1 MVKMSNNHGGIR
13 PGAGRKSLFNEPT
26 KVIRV
31 PESTIVHI
39 QDFLKQRLK
48 RVNEVESIHQIVAK
62 KNSSIP
68 LALEKI
74 SAGPP
79 SNTEG
84 YIEKP
89 LDLNTHLIKNE
100 LATFAVKVASLSM
113 LNAGI
118 NINDILIVD
127 RSLTAKSEDIVVAL
141 VDNEF
146 TVKRLMIEGDY
157 HWLKA
162 ENPDFSDIHL
172 KDNQE
177 LIIWGVVTYS
187 IKSLR

>member
-1 MVKMSNNHGGIR
+1 MSNNHGGIR

>member
-1 MVKMSNNHGGIR
+1 M
-13 PGAGRKSLFNEPT
+13 
-26 KVIRV
+26 
-31 PESTIVHI
+31 
-39 QDFLKQRLK
+39 
-48 RVNEVESIHQIVAK
+48 
-62 KNSSIP
+62 
-68 LALEKI
+68 EKI

-141 VDNEF
+141 VDNDF
-146 TVKRLMIEGDY
+146 TVKRFFL
-157 HWLKA
+157 
-162 ENPDFSDIHL
+162 
-172 KDNQE
+172 
-177 LIIWGVVTYS
+177 TYS
-187 IKSLR
+187 LICGLTVAIAVFVNLILVLSEPVSMVILSSSI

>member
-1 MVKMSNNHGGIR
+1 MSSNHGGYR

-31 PESTIVHI
+31 PESSIIHI
-39 QDFLKQRLK
+39 QDFLTQRLK
-48 RVNEVESIHQIVAK
+48 HVNEVESIHQIVAK

-146 TVKRLMIEGDY
+146 TVKRLIIEGDY

>member
-1 MVKMSNNHGGIR
+1 MSSNHGGYR

-31 PESTIVHI
+31 PESSIIHI

-48 RVNEVESIHQIVAK
+48 HVNEVESIHQIVAK

-146 TVKRLMIEGDY
+146 TVKRLIIEGDY

-172 KDNQE
+172 RDNQE
-177 LIIWGVVTYS
+177 LIIWGVVTCI
-187 IKSLR
+187 IKDLR